1 MLFFMNKYEF
11 GIGHSRIGNGRTTIQ
26 SKCHYSIETG
36 VAIGRKYLD
45 MHEGKLRMH
54 EYYYLSILERI
65 TDYW

>member
-11 GIGHSRIGNGRTTIQ
+11 GTWHSRIGNGRKTIQ

-45 MHEGKLRMH
+45 MYEGKLRMH
-54 EYYYLSILERI
+54 EDYDLIILERI
-65 TDYW
+65 TEYW

>member
-1 MLFFMNKYEF
+1 MNKYEF
-11 GIGHSRIGNGRTTIQ
+11 GTWHSRIGNGRKTIQ

-54 EYYYLSILERI
+54 EDYDLIILERI
-65 TDYW
+65 TEYW